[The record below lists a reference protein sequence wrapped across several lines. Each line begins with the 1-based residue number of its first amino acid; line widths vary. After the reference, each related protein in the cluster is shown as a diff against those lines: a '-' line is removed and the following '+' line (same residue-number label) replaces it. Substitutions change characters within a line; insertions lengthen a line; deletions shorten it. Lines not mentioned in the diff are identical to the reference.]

1 MRALSCLLPAE
12 YMERL
17 QRTKS
22 ITLEGPLW
30 EWVRTAWWYWRAG
43 WVKAVS
49 QVLRTLCRSKAL
61 GGPVYA
67 PCWLSPDWHF
77 MGGRHTLP
85 GDSGLEKGAGS
96 QYSQGVK
103 AARSTSRVQVAH
115 S

>member
-1 MRALSCLLPAE
+1 MGMGEDSLVVLESRVGQGCLPSAA
-12 YMERL
+12 Y
-17 QRTKS
+17 
-22 ITLEGPLW
+22 
-30 EWVRTAWWYWRAG
+30 
-43 WVKAVS
+43 
-49 QVLRTLCRSKAL
+49 TLCRSKAL

-85 GDSGLEKGAGS
+85 DDSGLEKGAGS